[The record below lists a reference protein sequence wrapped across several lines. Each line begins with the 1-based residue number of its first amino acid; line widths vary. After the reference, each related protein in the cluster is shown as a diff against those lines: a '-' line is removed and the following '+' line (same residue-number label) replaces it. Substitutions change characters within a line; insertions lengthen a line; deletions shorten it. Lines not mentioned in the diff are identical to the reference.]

1 MVQLVEGRHG
11 PSDAEEEEE
20 DCHLDESGWL
30 CTQLQI
36 SSWCLKSISLAE
48 NKIQVKG
55 QLNTTNEILVASK
68 IRLKHNCQSNAPK
81 GNINDGKGIK
91 MQAVEHF
98 LKLKKCEIKFKFKEE
113 QRRCFKL

>member
-1 MVQLVEGRHG
+1 MEGHDNEDG
-11 PSDAEEEEE
+11 FDDDDDEEDEEDDENDEEEEEE

-81 GNINDGKGIK
+81 GNIYDGKGIK
-91 MQAVEHF
+91 MV
-98 LKLKKCEIKFKFKEE
+98 KF
-113 QRRCFKL
+113 